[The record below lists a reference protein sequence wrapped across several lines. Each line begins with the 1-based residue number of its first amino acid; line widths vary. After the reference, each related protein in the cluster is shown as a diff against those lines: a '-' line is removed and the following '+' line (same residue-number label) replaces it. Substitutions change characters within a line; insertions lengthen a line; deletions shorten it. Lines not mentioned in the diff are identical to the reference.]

1 MRIIKKTLLDEFAMA
16 ALPAV
21 LHDSSNRTNATEWA
35 HMAYVIA
42 KAMMSERA
50 LVGLSETDLELA
62 ILDADAHEKEQQHL
76 AEMAQRG
83 VDTSEFY
90 SDTCETHGEMLG
102 WLNGHPFCIPCDRA
116 SDPGVVSPTTT

>member
-50 LVGLSETDLELA
+50 L
-62 ILDADAHEKEQQHL
+62 
-76 AEMAQRG
+76 AQRP
-83 VDTSEFY
+83 S
-90 SDTCETHGEMLG
+90 L
-102 WLNGHPFCIPCDRA
+102 LHPVRPCF
-116 SDPGVVSPTTT
+116 